1 LTILVADDNPRDF
14 EFLEQLIKTWEEPC
28 QVERAPNGMVALEM
42 ALKQELPLVISDI
55 QMPEMNGIELARNL
69 WQRKPQARIIFW
81 SQFKDEMY
89 VRTLSRIVPP
99 ETVYGYILKS
109 NTRERIIS
117 AIRTVLL
124 DEQCWIDP
132 EVRKVQG
139 RAGHSQTALS
149 DIEFEALL
157 DISLGLT
164 DNLIAQRRYLSR
176 RGVQSRLNSLYNK
189 LGIDQEQFHCLVISK
204 EGDFIRDDPFKH
216 PQEKINDFEIQAIQK
231 PITFCDCIWKD
242 IQNINL
248 DYSFNSEVP
257 AVFQY
262 SGGTTG
268 TPKAAIGLHKN
279 IVANTLQFL
288 TWCDLQATEE
298 IFVAA
303 IPLYHVYG
311 MVLAMVLGIRVAAKI
326 LLFPDARDQDYL
338 LQCITRSEERR
349 VGKECRSRWSPYH

>member
-1 LTILVADDNPRDF
+1 MADLTILVADDNPRDF
-14 EFLEQLIKTWEEPC
+14 EFLEQLIKTWDEPC

-189 LGIDQEQFHCLVISK
+189 LGIDQEQFHGEKFGDAFNLRNRAVAVALRRGLINAFELEHEEK
-204 EGDFIRDDPFKH
+204 DFQAWLRRFRGGREGR
-216 PQEKINDFEIQAIQK
+216 
-231 PITFCDCIWKD
+231 
-242 IQNINL
+242 
-248 DYSFNSEVP
+248 
-257 AVFQY
+257 
-262 SGGTTG
+262 
-268 TPKAAIGLHKN
+268 
-279 IVANTLQFL
+279 
-288 TWCDLQATEE
+288 
-298 IFVAA
+298 
-303 IPLYHVYG
+303 
-311 MVLAMVLGIRVAAKI
+311 
-326 LLFPDARDQDYL
+326 
-338 LQCITRSEERR
+338 
-349 VGKECRSRWSPYH
+349 

>member
-1 LTILVADDNPRDF
+1 LA
-14 EFLEQLIKTWEEPC
+14 
-28 QVERAPNGMVALEM
+28 ALEM
-42 ALKQELPLVISDI
+42 ALKQELPLLISDI

-69 WQRKPQARIIFW
+69 WQRKPQARIVFW

-109 NTRERIIS
+109 NPRDRIVS

-124 DEQCWIDP
+124 EEQCWIDP

-189 LGIDQEQFHCLVISK
+189 LGVDQEQFHGEKFGDAFNLRNRAVAVALRRGLINAFELEHEEK
-204 EGDFIRDDPFKH
+204 EFQSWLKRFK
-216 PQEKINDFEIQAIQK
+216 
-231 PITFCDCIWKD
+231 
-242 IQNINL
+242 
-248 DYSFNSEVP
+248 
-257 AVFQY
+257 
-262 SGGTTG
+262 SGRG
-268 TPKAAIGLHKN
+268 A
-279 IVANTLQFL
+279 
-288 TWCDLQATEE
+288 
-298 IFVAA
+298 
-303 IPLYHVYG
+303 
-311 MVLAMVLGIRVAAKI
+311 
-326 LLFPDARDQDYL
+326 
-338 LQCITRSEERR
+338 
-349 VGKECRSRWSPYH
+349 